1 MLISPTCSR
10 EERRQKVSRGR
21 RPPACG
27 WLVKNK
33 QRGRERRR
41 RLVGTHLILD
51 DSHPPEALLP
61 QNVVEQGGLA
71 GSQEARDL
79 RGRVGRGTC

>member
-1 MLISPTCSR
+1 M
-10 EERRQKVSRGR
+10 RQIWTGLVEKQ
-21 RPPACG
+21 AG
-27 WLVKNK
+27 W
-33 QRGRERRR
+33 GRERRR
-41 RLVGTHLILD
+41 RVGTHLILD
-51 DSHPPEALLP
+51 YRHPPGALLP